1 MKKTKQVPS
10 FSSEE
15 VRDFFEKIRDPKI
28 SLSNI
33 VEMLTENS
41 SLFNEKDSKGRTILH
56 YAATLDDLDKVKYLC
71 GERVVVEKLIEGVP
85 FSSSFQNSKAKFVD
99 LYVEDQ
105 KGRLP
110 LDFALSRGNVDVAN
124 FFREQGLKN
133 AVETKVKKDINNVL
147 STILEDDLSGPSGE
161 LSSVPK
167 IISGENF
174 GGKTVSRDGK
184 S

>member
-1 MKKTKQVPS
+1 MKKTKQAPS

-71 GERVVVEKLIEGVP
+71 GERAVVEKLIEGIP

-99 LYVEDQ
+99 LYIEDQ
-105 KGRLP
+105 NGHLP
-110 LDFALSRGNVDVAN
+110 LDFALSRGNIDIAN

-133 AVETKVKKDINNVL
+133 AIETKVKKDINKAL
-147 STILEDDLSGPSGE
+147 STILEGDLSESSDE

-167 IISGENF
+167 IISGENL
-174 GGKTVSRDGK
+174 GGKAFFRDGK
-184 S
+184 F